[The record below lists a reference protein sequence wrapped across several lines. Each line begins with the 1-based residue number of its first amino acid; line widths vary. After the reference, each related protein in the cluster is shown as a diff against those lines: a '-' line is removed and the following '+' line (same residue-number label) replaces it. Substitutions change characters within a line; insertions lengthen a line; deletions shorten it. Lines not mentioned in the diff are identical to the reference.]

1 MKIIQGIGRGL
12 EFLHTELSSSELPH
26 GDLKSSNVLLSE
38 DYEPLLAD
46 YGMWA
51 LVRESQAAES
61 LMALKAPEATQR
73 SCISPKCDVYFLG
86 VMILEILARKFPS
99 QYLSNGQGGTDL
111 VLWARTAVGEGRE
124 AELVDPEVASTADN
138 FVEQMKQLVQIALS
152 CTEDDPDERL
162 GLREAVGRIEG
173 VSSEQETKMIDG
185 LPSLRDGY
193 ADDHQPLQSHSYNGD
208 NSFTFEIS

>member
-1 MKIIQGIGRGL
+1 MNIIHGIARGL
-12 EFLHTELSSSELPH
+12 EFLHTELSSLELPH

-46 YGMWA
+46 YGMWS
-51 LVRESQAAES
+51 LLRESQAAES

-124 AELVDPEVASTADN
+124 AELLDPEVVASTAD
-138 FVEQMKQLVQIALS
+138 FVEQMQQLVQIALS
-152 CTEDDPDERL
+152 CTEDDPEERL
-162 GLREAVGRIEG
+162 GLREAVSRIEG
-173 VSSEQETKMIDG
+173 VSEHETKMIEG
-185 LPSLRDGY
+185 R
-193 ADDHQPLQSHSYNGD
+193 
-208 NSFTFEIS
+208 ICR